1 MLIYA
6 KPELHA
12 KINAALPGLLQVPF
26 QFEGSGSQIVF
37 FQQEV
42 PVRRAP
48 LWNDLPT
55 SAELEEH
62 SIQTWKKDAA

>member
-12 KINAALPGLLQVPF
+12 RINAALPGLLQVPF

-37 FQQEV
+37 FQQEA

-48 LWNDLPT
+48 LWHDVPT
-55 SAELEEH
+55 PAELEEH
-62 SIQTWKKDAA
+62 TAQTWKKDAA